1 MRRDALGAAHESQR
15 KLADEIVG
23 RLARRHSTAVV
34 LFHHAVAERLG
45 LGPTDHKCLDLL
57 RERGA
62 ISGSDLG
69 AITGLTSGAITG
81 VVARLERAG
90 YLRREPDPHDGRKQ
104 ILHLA
109 LKRAHIQDAIKPL
122 REDVAAL
129 LENFDAHQLTAIA
142 QFLTGTTDL
151 VYRHAALLRAETISE
166 VGRTRVTGRTRA
178 SDPSSEKSKRK
189 VQR

>member
-1 MRRDALGAAHESQR
+1 MGTSRETQHE
-15 KLADEIVG
+15 LIEEIVG

-62 ISGSDLG
+62 MAGSDLG

-90 YLRREPDPHDGRKQ
+90 YLHREPDPHDGRKQ

-109 LKRAHIQDAIKPL
+109 LRRAHIQDVIDPL
-122 REDVAAL
+122 RKDVATL
-129 LENFDAHQLTAIA
+129 LQNFDSNQLTAIA
-142 QFLTGTTDL
+142 EFLARTTDL
-151 VYRHAALLRAETISE
+151 IYRHAALLRAETISDL
-166 VGRTRVTGRTRA
+166 GRTRVAGRT
-178 SDPSSEKSKRK
+178 PSPTG
-189 VQR
+189 

>member
-1 MRRDALGAAHESQR
+1 MGTSRETQHE
-15 KLADEIVG
+15 LIEEIVG
-23 RLARRHSTAVV
+23 RLARRHSTSVV

-57 RERGA
+57 RDRGA
-62 ISGSDLG
+62 MSGSDLG

-109 LKRAHIQDAIKPL
+109 LKRAHIQDVIDPL
-122 REDVAAL
+122 RADVAAL
-129 LENFDAHQLTAIA
+129 LEHFDSHQLTAIA
-142 QFLTGTTDL
+142 EFLTRCTDF
-151 VYRHAALLRAETISE
+151 VYRHATLLRAQTLSATL
-166 VGRTRVTGRTRA
+166 GVTEER
-178 SDPSSEKSKRK
+178 SHQS
-189 VQR
+189 

>member
-1 MRRDALGAAHESQR
+1 MGMARESQR

-45 LGPTDHKCLDLL
+45 LGPSDHKCLDLL
-57 RERGA
+57 RERGPMA
-62 ISGSDLG
+62 GSDLG

-90 YLRREPDPHDGRKQ
+90 YLRRELDPHDGRKQ
-104 ILHLA
+104 VLHLT
-109 LKRAHIQDAIKPL
+109 LERAHIQDVIDPL
-122 REDVAAL
+122 RKDVAVL
-129 LENFDAHQLTAIA
+129 LEKFDARQLTAIA
-142 QFLTGTTDL
+142 EFLTRTTDL
-151 VYRHAALLRAETISE
+151 IYHHAALLRGETISDL
-166 VGRTRVTGRTRA
+166 GRTRVIEPAPSPTVRSKA
-178 SDPSSEKSKRK
+178 SKMK